1 MVFAAILLG
10 LINIAL
16 VVALLAVIG
25 AIAESI
31 LDWIGFRVP
40 LSVHKMFFV
49 IVALAALYML
59 VALMF
64 DIPTVR
70 MISSRPLR

>member
-1 MVFAAILLG
+1 MVFSAILLG
-10 LINIAL
+10 LINIAI
-16 VVALLAVIG
+16 VVALLSVIG
-25 AIAESI
+25 AIAEWT
-31 LDWIGFRVP
+31 LDGLGFRVS
-40 LSVHKMFFV
+40 LNVHKMFFV

-70 MISSRPLR
+70 IISSRRL

>member
-1 MVFAAILLG
+1 MTYRLQL
-10 LINIAL
+10 
-16 VVALLAVIG
+16 
-25 AIAESI
+25 
-31 LDWIGFRVP
+31 IGFRVP